1 MKLYFAPRTRA
12 VRARWLLE
20 ELELPYELVKVDV
33 AAQEHRTPDFLA
45 LSPFGE
51 LPVLVD
57 GKIVLSDSPSILLH
71 LGDKSPE
78 KKLAPAVGTPERA
91 AYYQWLLFAETV
103 ADPVLM
109 EFHRHAL
116 LPEPQKA
123 QHEPAMAR
131 HRARLEEVLEVV
143 ERRIA
148 GRECVAGYD
157 FTAADL
163 ALTSVLHIGTRLE
176 LLGAHPRVVE
186 YVHRHSKRN
195 AVLRAMS

>member
-20 ELELPYELVKVDV
+20 ELELPYELVKIDL
-33 AAQEHRTPDFLA
+33 AAQEHRTPEFLA

-51 LPVLVD
+51 LPVLAD
-57 GKIVLSDSPSILLH
+57 GKTVLSQSPAILLH
-71 LGDKSPE
+71 LADKVPETKLSPP
-78 KKLAPAVGTPERA
+78 LGTPERA
-91 AYYQWLLFAETV
+91 AYYHWLLFAETI

-116 LPEPQKA
+116 LPDTEKA
-123 QHEPAMAR
+123 HHASAMTP

-143 ERRIA
+143 DRRIT
-148 GRECVAGYD
+148 GRENIAGYD

-176 LLGAHPRVVE
+176 LLGEYPRVVE